1 MNTLNPIKLSLWL
14 FVGGISFGVT
24 LSWGW
29 LILLGLLLPIGVL
42 GGFLA
47 FSLLQK

>member
-1 MNTLNPIKLSLWL
+1 MITYKPIKLSLWL
-14 FVGGISFGVT
+14 FVGGVSFGVA
-24 LSWGW
+24 LGWGW

-42 GGFLA
+42 GGFLV